1 VTLIGAE
8 PMLPST
14 AAAMTVRR
22 RTFQPAAEFIEYLR
36 MYALSNAADIQLVGR
51 QRPPLGASGHRLDV
65 RRYLLSAVK
74 RTSMPK

>member
-1 VTLIGAE
+1 LIGAE

-36 MYALSNAADIQLVGR
+36 M
-51 QRPPLGASGHRLDV
+51 
-65 RRYLLSAVK
+65 SACG
-74 RTSMPK
+74 P

>member
-1 VTLIGAE
+1 LQRGVTLIGAK

-36 MYALSNAADIQLVGR
+36 M
-51 QRPPLGASGHRLDV
+51 
-65 RRYLLSAVK
+65 SAFG
-74 RTSMPK
+74 T

>member
-22 RTFQPAAEFIEYLR
+22 RTFQPAAEFIEYLCECQLV
-36 MYALSNAADIQLVGR
+36 ALSGHGDRAKQC
-51 QRPPLGASGHRLDV
+51 PLLG
-65 RRYLLSAVK
+65 VK
-74 RTSMPK
+74 RTLRFSECDVRF

>member
-36 MYALSNAADIQLVGR
+36 MSACGPKRTFHDCALMSAFGVKADITV
-51 QRPPLGASGHRLDV
+51 
-65 RRYLLSAVK
+65 
-74 RTSMPK
+74 

>member
-36 MYALSNAADIQLVGR
+36 MSACGPKQTSRRRGGMSAFGGKADIEI
-51 QRPPLGASGHRLDV
+51 
-65 RRYLLSAVK
+65 
-74 RTSMPK
+74 